1 LLFSDSS
8 MTSQDFDPISRAKPY
23 SAEWYNALR
32 GYLGEANCV
41 YLGIYIIPQ
50 NFLLSVV
57 IPAYNEAATI
67 REIIQRVWAVPIRKE
82 IIIVDDGSSDGTRDI
97 LRDLE
102 KQSIANEE
110 NKIVVEYHEINRGK
124 GACLRTG
131 FLKATGDVIV
141 IQDADLEYDP
151 SEYPRLIQPIV
162 EGKADVV
169 YGSRFLGD
177 QPHHV
182 LYFWHYLGNKFLT
195 TLSNCFTNLNLTDI
209 ETCYKVFSRKVA
221 DDISPG
227 LRQNRF
233 GFEPEFTAKIARRKH
248 RVYERSISYSGRTY
262 EQGKK
267 IGWRD
272 GLVTLWCIVRYGL
285 RD

>member
-1 LLFSDSS
+1 
-8 MTSQDFDPISRAKPY
+8 MTSQNLLSISPAKPY
-23 SAEWYNALR
+23 SMEWYKALHDV
-32 GYLGEANCV
+32 LGEAVCIC
-41 YLGIYIIPQ
+41 LGIYTIPQ
-50 NFLLSVV
+50 DFLLSVV
-57 IPAYNEAATI
+57 IPVYNEEKTI
-67 REIIQRVWAVPIRKE
+67 REIVDRVWAVPIRKE
-82 IIIVDDGSSDGTRDI
+82 IIIVDDHSSDGTRDI
-97 LRDLE
+97 LRDLG
-102 KQSIANEE
+102 KRPTPNDE
-110 NKIVVEYHEINRGK
+110 NRIVVEYHEINRGK
-124 GACLRTG
+124 GASLRTG

-151 SEYPRLIQPIV
+151 SEYPSLIQPIV

-209 ETCYKVFSRKVA
+209 ETCYKVFTRKVA
-221 DDISPG
+221 DDITPI
-227 LRQNRF
+227 LRENRF
-233 GFEPEFTAKIARRKH
+233 GFEPEFTAKIARRGH
-248 RVYERSISYSGRTY
+248 RVYERSVSYYGRTY

-272 GLVTLWCIVRYGL
+272 GLVTLWCIIRYGL
-285 RD
+285 WD